1 MLDPNNSYDL
11 KKSIEVGESLD
22 ENDFFWFE
30 DPVPWNDLKS
40 IEKIVRD
47 NEGDLLSVSP
57 LETFT
62 KLTKIMK
69 KDKSKIP
76 IKTETTGIIIVFFSS

>member
-1 MLDPNNSYDL
+1 MLRPMETKKTISMIEKVRKNLGEGFDLMLDPNNSYDL

-40 IEKIVRD
+40 IEKIY
-47 NEGDLLSVSP
+47 
-57 LETFT
+57 
-62 KLTKIMK
+62 
-69 KDKSKIP
+69 SKISP
-76 IKTETTGIIIVFFSS
+76 